1 MIARVLLGVA
11 FLSTSLVASAQVNRP
26 LNGGPKRFRGDV
38 PMMLVRAIQA
48 QPRLRYTGT
57 YTVEFKQGPTPLRHV
72 EYITRDAGRYRID
85 FPSNSQFAGQ
95 VIIEDQNIRQ
105 HYRPNVNEIIQQ
117 PPRHGEAWEKV
128 ANLATD
134 PHYQLTTAPGSNIA
148 GFKTDQLVVM
158 DKSGNVLQRLFI
170 EPNSGVI
177 MKRQIFDAVGTPAGY
192 FEFTSI
198 DLDPKIDPSI
208 FVIKRKN
215 AKIIT
220 PIMQLQRLCTR
231 RGFNLRYLPPGSGF
245 QLEGANPRNFAGI
258 EGLVQ
263 TYLNGKA
270 RLWIYQLKAPLDPER
285 LRQQA
290 GKNQQ
295 FFSFQSLGETIVL
308 IGNVPERKLERF
320 ATQMTGG
327 TQTPGSKL

>member
-1 MIARVLLGVA
+1 MKARVLFGTVCLA
-11 FLSTSLVASAQVNRP
+11 ACLVAQGQVNRP
-26 LNGGPKRFRGDV
+26 VGGGLRKFRGDV
-38 PMMLVRAIQA
+38 PLMLVRAIQA
-48 QPRLRYTGT
+48 QPTLRYTGT
-57 YTVEFKQGPTPLRHV
+57 YTVEFKQGPTPLRHE
-72 EYITRDAGRYRID
+72 EYITRDGGRYRID

-95 VIIEDQNIRQ
+95 VIVEDQNVRL

-128 ANLATD
+128 ANIAVD
-134 PHYQLTTAPGSNIA
+134 PKFKLTTAPGTVIA
-148 GFKTDQLVVM
+148 GYKTDQLVVM
-158 DKSGNVLQRLFI
+158 DQSGNTIQRLFI
-170 EPNSGVI
+170 EPGSGVI

-198 DLDPKIDPSI
+198 DLDPKIDPAM

-220 PIMQLQRLCTR
+220 PFMQLQRLCTR
-231 RGFNLRYLPPGSGF
+231 RGFSVRFLPSGSGF
-245 QLEGANPRNFAGI
+245 QLEGVNPRNFAGT

-263 TYLNGKA
+263 TYLNGKL
-270 RLWIYQLKAPLDPER
+270 RIWIYQLKAPLDPER

-295 FFSFQSLGETIVL
+295 FFSFQSGGETVVL
-308 IGNVPERKLERF
+308 IGNIPEKNLERF
-320 ATQMTGG
+320 AAMMTPG